1 VTPRWARIG
10 FAVFALVW
18 AGLGVWSL
26 AGGEY
31 GTAAYQ
37 LALSVAWLLVFL
49 FRDRFA
55 PGFEAA
61 LERQRARVEG
71 HGAISFLP
79 DPDSDSQNK

>member
-1 VTPRWARIG
+1 MTPRWARIG